1 MFSEPEINDWR
12 EILDFTPNGIVAIN
26 REGRIILFNK
36 AAAQIIGFSQEQVLG
51 KRVDDVVPNTKLLE
65 IMETGRVEHNQRM
78 VVNNHVIF
86 SSRSPIKR
94 GEEIVGAVGIFQ
106 DISELEELSHQLDT
120 VKEINKE
127 LEAVIESVDDGIVV
141 ADKQGF
147 ILRVNNA
154 YQNITGITAE
164 EYVGKHVH
172 DLVKE
177 GYINRSISDVVIKR
191 QSRVNIVDVRNGK
204 ELLLTGNPVFNESGE
219 LVRVVTAI
227 RDVTELN
234 NLKEQ
239 LAKSEQ
245 IRDKYYHEL
254 EHLRSQQP
262 FSKIITRNPEMK
274 KKLDQAFYVAQ
285 VESTVLI
292 LGESGVGKDL
302 LARLIHR
309 ASKRARQPFIKIN
322 CGAIPAS
329 LLESEFFGYEPGA
342 FTGALKEGKPGL
354 FELAHGGTLF
364 LDEVGELPLDL
375 QVKVLRSVQDKEI
388 TKLGGKKIISLDVR
402 IISATNRDLEE
413 MVRNKMFRQDLFYRL
428 NVVPILLPPLRE
440 RKEDILTLVAE
451 FLGKFNKRYGYQKWI
466 HPDVMQ
472 CFLSYDW
479 PGNIRELENII
490 ERLVVTCRD
499 DCITTEALSGF
510 TTSLADRAGKNL
522 SYFKQILENEEKQII
537 SEAYRKA
544 GSTRKAAKML
554 GISQSCVVKKMKKY
568 GIN

>member
-227 RDVTELN
+227 RDVTELH

-239 LAKSEQ
+239 FAKSEQ